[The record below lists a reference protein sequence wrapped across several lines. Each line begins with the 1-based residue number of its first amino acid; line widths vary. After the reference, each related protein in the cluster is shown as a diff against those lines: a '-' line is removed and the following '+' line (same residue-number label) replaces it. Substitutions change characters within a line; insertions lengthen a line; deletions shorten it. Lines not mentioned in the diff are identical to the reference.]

1 MEEKKS
7 DSDKK
12 NNLYLR
18 FTSVVMQMGAVIG
31 GFSWLGVFL
40 DNKYQLKTPI
50 WTIILALFGVFISMY
65 LIFKE
70 VKNINKD

>member
-1 MEEKKS
+1 MEQNSEPE
-7 DSDKK
+7 KK

-18 FTSVVMQMGAVIG
+18 FTSVVMQMTAVIG

-40 DNKYQLKTPI
+40 DDKYQLKTPI
-50 WTIILALFGVFISMY
+50 WTIVLALFGVFISMY
-65 LIFKE
+65 LIFIE